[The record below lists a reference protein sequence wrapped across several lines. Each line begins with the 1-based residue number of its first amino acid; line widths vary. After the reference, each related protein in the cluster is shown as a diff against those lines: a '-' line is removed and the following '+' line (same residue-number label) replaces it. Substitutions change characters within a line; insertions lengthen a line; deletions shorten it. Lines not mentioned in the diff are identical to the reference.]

1 MHGAGQ
7 PLSIADFL
15 IRFLT
20 EEQDLVV
27 DPFSG
32 RQMVGLAAELLNRA
46 WMCGEMM
53 LQYIRGG
60 AELFR
65 DRPGF
70 YLNPQIEQAFG
81 RPA

>member
-1 MHGAGQ
+1 M
-7 PLSIADFL
+7 ADFL

-20 EEQDLVV
+20 EERDLVV
-27 DPFSG
+27 DPFGG
-32 RQMVGLAAELLNRA
+32 RLMTGLAADLLNRY

-70 YLNPQIEQAFG
+70 YLNPQIEHAF
-81 RPA
+81 AQVC